1 MVACS
6 KWAHNIK
13 GFKDLMYRILCSLT
27 QFLFIFYYWRVS
39 TAVKVF
45 ATFFPTTHTHT
56 QNYAMW
62 IVESHVVV
70 VVITFLYFLV
80 TEKTS
85 QTVRGLASK
94 LSFMFNPHAL
104 PPKYQLF
111 RL

>member
-1 MVACS
+1 MFAYPVFVYFLLLASVHRC
-6 KWAHNIK
+6 K
-13 GFKDLMYRILCSLT
+13 GLRNLF
-27 QFLFIFYYWRVS
+27 FL
-39 TAVKVF
+39 
-45 ATFFPTTHTHT
+45 PLTHT

-85 QTVRGLASK
+85 QTIRGLASK
-94 LSFMFNPHAL
+94 LSFMFIPHAL
-104 PPKYQLF
+104 PTKYQLF